1 MTRID
6 KVTLTALI
14 VRVTYLVI
22 AVASGSQ
29 LPGATLVRVFFNVTV
44 ILFLVL
50 SFPRLMRRFLWRVRH
65 RLLVT
70 WIFVGVVP
78 IVLIFLLL
86 AEVGFILMGQLVS
99 YMTTNEIVRESQSI
113 RSAADTLAWTI
124 EHSSPAAIPQLAAAL
139 VKETSESRH
148 SEVGAIVRVGQ
159 KVVTP
164 QGGSIAEIPAWSQP
178 GSFGLIKDKATAR
191 YYFGAHVTRP
201 AGKDAAEVFIYEA
214 APDDF
219 FKQLLPGVA
228 MVLPVAGTANAQ
240 GIDIRMTDKKQSGIH
255 FRRPESNPD
264 PVIRPLAP
272 PPGRGWWDREV
283 DWIVLMAVRDL
294 ATGQDDTGSSLALVS
309 SRPSLIIRKLFSTLG
324 TSALAI
330 VVVAVLTVV
339 VLLIVEIVA
348 AFFGF
353 KLARSITRAVAD
365 LYEGTR
371 QVQAGDFS
379 HRIPV
384 RKTKDQLSE
393 LGSSFNAMTGRI
405 EDLIDEVKE
414 KERLENE
421 LEIARDVQ
429 SQLFPKEFPQVKTLQ
444 LWGGCQPARTVS
456 GDYYDFVSLGP
467 ASAALAIGDI
477 SGKGISA
484 ALLMAHIQSALR
496 SQLEDRGSEAIS
508 PSAILAILNNHLYRS
523 SPPEK
528 YATFFLGLYSDETS
542 QLLYTN
548 AGHLAPM
555 IVRKGDILRL
565 PGDGFPVGLFPG
577 VQYDQQVASLQPRD
591 VLAAFTDGVT
601 ETPNRDGEEFGD
613 QRLTELL
620 IRYNAEP
627 LDRIA
632 SEISTS
638 VDAWAGGVERHDDT
652 TIILARRLQ

>member
-264 PVIRPLAP
+264 PVIRPLTP
-272 PPGRGWWDREV
+272 PSGRGWWDREV

-309 SRPSLIIRKLFSTLG
+309 SRPSLIIAKLFSTLG

-496 SQLEDRGSEAIS
+496 SQLEDRGSEVIS
-508 PSAILAILNNHLYRS
+508 PSAILSILNNHLYRS

-528 YATFFLGLYSDETS
+528 YATFFLGLYSDEAS

-632 SEISTS
+632 SEISAS